1 MLNWKKIRL
10 RCAVGSG
17 LWTLAFLTVT
27 AVPAVPALA
36 VTLGVLSRR
45 ARRLIRGEPRTK
57 GARER

>member
-1 MLNWKKIRL
+1 MDWIERVFHVSPDGGN
-10 RCAVGSG
+10 G
-17 LWTLAFLTVT
+17 VT
-27 AVPAVPALA
+27 ELVLVVVPALA